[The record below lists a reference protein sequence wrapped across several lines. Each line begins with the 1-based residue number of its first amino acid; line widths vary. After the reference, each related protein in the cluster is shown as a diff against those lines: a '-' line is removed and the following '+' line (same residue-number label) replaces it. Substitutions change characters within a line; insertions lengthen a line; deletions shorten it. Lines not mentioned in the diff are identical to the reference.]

1 MWLRL
6 AGLEYELIYVP
17 WPEMVERA
25 PRKSV
30 PWIEDIDGELIHD
43 SQRVIERLT
52 EKYDL
57 ALDVHLS
64 PRERAQA
71 RAWQRLLEDHYYWA
85 ALVHMRWVDDA
96 NWAIY
101 KKELAAELDPTPEI
115 DRFFEDIRE
124 YLVSEFN
131 GHAVGKM
138 SVDEVRAV
146 ARQDLDA
153 LELALANQAFLL
165 GDRPSSI
172 DAVLYAF
179 LLQTYATP
187 CRSPVVDYARSK
199 TGLHRYYTRLHEQH
213 WET

>member
-1 MWLRL
+1 MIKVFGLAKSWDFPDASPYVCKLVMWLRL

-101 KKELAAELDPTPEI
+101 KKELAAEL
-115 DRFFEDIRE
+115 
-124 YLVSEFN
+124 N
-131 GHAVGKM
+131 
-138 SVDEVRAV
+138 
-146 ARQDLDA
+146 
-153 LELALANQAFLL
+153 
-165 GDRPSSI
+165 
-172 DAVLYAF
+172 
-179 LLQTYATP
+179 
-187 CRSPVVDYARSK
+187 
-199 TGLHRYYTRLHEQH
+199 TGSQILISQR
-213 WET
+213 